1 MQETQETTIQE
12 FESEGNGRY
21 DKYPDYKEIDRSLPT
36 VPDHWEVRRLK
47 FCAKINPSKNE
58 VEDLDPETEVTFL
71 PMENVSEQGEINR
84 EETDLLEEVI
94 DGYTYFK
101 DGDVLVA
108 KITPCFENGK
118 GALAKDLK
126 NGIGFG
132 TTEFVVLR
140 PYGQLNNEFAYYVTA
155 SNLFRKVGEGRMKG
169 AAGQKRV
176 PDEFFQNFP
185 QPLPPEEEQHAIVEF
200 LDRETDRIKDLI
212 GKMERLIDLIKEE
225 KETIIKDAVIK
236 GLDSD
241 VEMRESGVDWLGAVP
256 THWDVP
262 RIRFV
267 ARMESGHTPSQS
279 EDEYWD
285 GDIPWVS
292 LADSGRMRENDYISE
307 TEKQITEEG
316 LANSSA
322 RILPPETMVFTRD
335 ATVGLCAI
343 TTREMAVSQ
352 HIIGWICED
361 NLLPEYLLNVTKAM
375 DQELDRLTMGATIS
389 TVGMEDIKKLK
400 MPLPP
405 IEEQEEIVDHLNEE
419 LGKFDES
426 IEKIQEGIDRLK
438 EYRTALLTNA
448 VTGQIDVRGEV

>member
-1 MQETQETTIQE
+1 MEDVICGYHLAHLKPSDSDILGEFLYYFLESGAGSHHFHVEANGVTRYGISVNGIRETPI
-12 FESEGNGRY
+12 
-21 DKYPDYKEIDRSLPT
+21 I
-36 VPDHWEVRRLK
+36 VP
-47 FCAKINPSKNE
+47 S
-58 VEDLDPETEVTFL
+58 
-71 PMENVSEQGEINR
+71 
-84 EETDLLEEVI
+84 LEE
-94 DGYTYFK
+94 
-101 DGDVLVA
+101 
-108 KITPCFENGK
+108 
-118 GALAKDLK
+118 
-126 NGIGFG
+126 
-132 TTEFVVLR
+132 
-140 PYGQLNNEFAYYVTA
+140 Q
-155 SNLFRKVGEGRMKG
+155 EG
-169 AAGQKRV
+169 
-176 PDEFFQNFP
+176 
-185 QPLPPEEEQHAIVEF
+185 IVEF
-200 LDRETDRIKDLI
+200 LNRETEKIDNLIDRKRI
-212 GKMERLIDLIKEE
+212 LIDLIEE
-225 KETIIKDAVIK
+225 KRETIIKNAVIK

-241 VEMRESGVDWLGAVP
+241 VEMRDSGVDWLGEVP
-256 THWDVP
+256 EHWDVP

-285 GDIPWVS
+285 GDIAWVS
-292 LADSGRMRENDYISE
+292 LADSGQMRENDYISE
-307 TEKQITEEG
+307 TDKQISEEG

-426 IEKIQEGIDRLK
+426 IKKIQEGIDRLK
-438 EYRTALLTNA
+438 EYRTALITNA